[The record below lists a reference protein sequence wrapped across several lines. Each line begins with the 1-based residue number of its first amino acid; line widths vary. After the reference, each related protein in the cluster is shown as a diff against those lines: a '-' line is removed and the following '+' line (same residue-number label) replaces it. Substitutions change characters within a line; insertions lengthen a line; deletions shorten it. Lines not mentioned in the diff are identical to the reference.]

1 MPAGDRLR
9 SSPRNKRP
17 AAPSRSTG
25 DGGKIMTTSD
35 QYMTPSGQYQWE
47 YSRPLFWIL
56 VGAGYVAAAFAL
68 YFMFN
73 NAVLHS

>member
-1 MPAGDRLR
+1 
-9 SSPRNKRP
+9 
-17 AAPSRSTG
+17 
-25 DGGKIMTTSD
+25 
-35 QYMTPSGQYQWE
+35 MTPSDRYEWE

-56 VGAGYVAAAFAL
+56 VCAGYVAAAFSL